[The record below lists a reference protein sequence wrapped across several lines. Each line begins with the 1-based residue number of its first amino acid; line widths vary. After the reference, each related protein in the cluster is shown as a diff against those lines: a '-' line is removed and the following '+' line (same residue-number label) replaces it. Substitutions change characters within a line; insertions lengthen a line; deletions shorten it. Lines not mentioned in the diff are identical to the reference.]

1 MIYQQKINYMEL
13 TQQEAKPNKKKLKK
27 IIIYSVVALVLAW
40 FGFQFYHILTYEE
53 TDNAQVEGDIVPIR
67 TSVPGYIK
75 TVNFQENQRV
85 HKGQVLLQIDDR
97 DLRAKVLQ
105 AEAAVE
111 NAKAARLQIGSNIS
125 ASATGISATQFSA
138 DAMQQNIEVAK
149 AKLWKAEADYERT
162 KKLVALQG
170 ATPQQ
175 MDAVDAEKRVA
186 VSQLELAEK
195 QFQSSKKQTSVSSFQ
210 AQSVRIQE
218 MVADAVIKQREA
230 ELTLARSQ
238 LDYATITAPYNGV
251 VSKKNVEP
259 GQYLQPGQLTCSI
272 VGSDSVWLVANFKE
286 TQIHNMKI
294 GQEAS
299 IDMDAYP
306 GTQFTGKISS
316 FSGGTGARF
325 SLLPPDNATGN
336 FVKVTQRI
344 PVRILLDVR
353 TSTGFY
359 LAPGMNAIVSVRKK

>member
-1 MIYQQKINYMEL
+1 MEQ
-13 TQQEAKPNKKKLKK
+13 TDKPKKKNLKK
-27 IIIYSVVALVLAW
+27 IIIFSSVAVVLVW
-40 FGFQFYHILTYEE
+40 FGLQFYHLLTYEE
-53 TDNAQVEGDIVPIR
+53 TDNAQIEGDIVPIR
-67 TSVPGYIK
+67 TSVAGYIAN
-75 TVNFQENQRV
+75 VNFLDNQPV

-105 AEAAVE
+105 AEAALE
-111 NAKAARLQIGSNIS
+111 NAKAARLQTGSNLA
-125 ASATGISATQFSA
+125 ASTTGVNATQFSA

-149 AKLWKAEADYERT
+149 AKLWKAEADYARV

-175 MDAVDAEKRVA
+175 MDAAEAERRVA

-210 AQSVRIQE
+210 AQGVKVQQMI
-218 MVADAVIKQREA
+218 ADAMIKQREA
-230 ELTLARSQ
+230 ELALAKSQ

-251 VSKKNVEP
+251 VSKKSVEP

-272 VGSDSVWLVANFKE
+272 IGSDSVWLVANFKE

-294 GQEAS
+294 GQQALVLV
-299 IDMDAYP
+299 DAWP
-306 GTQFTGKISS
+306 GKKFSGKITS
-316 FSGGTGARF
+316 FSGGTGAKF

-344 PVRILLDVR
+344 PVRILLDD
-353 TSTGFY
+353 SSAAGHY
-359 LAPGMNAIVSVRKK
+359 LAPGMNVTVTVKKI